1 MNNER
6 ALIIAAIVLTL
17 AMVGKAGQMTYAHFK
32 QRGIRNNNPG
42 NIRRSNDAWQGLA
55 PVQNDAAFFQ
65 FESPEWGIRALTRVL
80 KNYQARHG
88 LNTIR
93 GIINRWAP
101 PTENDT
107 AAYIRNMENWTG
119 LDADTPLDLSQ
130 PFVLGAL
137 VPAII
142 RMENGIQPYPDAL
155 IAKGISLA

>member
-6 ALIIAAIVLTL
+6 ALIIAAIVATL
-17 AMVGKAGQMTYAHFK
+17 LLVGQTASMTYTHFR

-42 NIRRSNDAWQGLA
+42 NIRLSNDNWQGLA
-55 PVQNDAAFFQ
+55 VQQTDPAFFV
-65 FESPEWGIRALTRVL
+65 FTAPEFGIRALTRVL

-88 LNTIR
+88 LNTLR

-101 PTENDT
+101 PNENDT
-107 AAYIRNMENWTG
+107 GAYIRNMEQWTG
-119 LDADTPLDLSQ
+119 LDADQPLDLNQ
-130 PFVLGAL
+130 PYVLGAL

-142 RMENGIQPYPDAL
+142 RMENGLQPYPDAL

>member
-17 AMVGKAGQMTYAHFK
+17 ALVGKTATMTYTHFA

-42 NIRRSNDAWQGLA
+42 NIRRSADAWQGLA
-55 PVQNDAAFFQ
+55 PVQDDAAFFK
-65 FESPEWGIRALTRVL
+65 FDAPEWGIRALVRVL
-80 KNYQARHG
+80 RNYQARHG
-88 LNTIR
+88 INTLR

-101 PTENDT
+101 PSENDT

-119 LDADTPLDLSQ
+119 LDADQPLDLSQ
-130 PFVLGAL
+130 PFILGAI

>member
-1 MNNER
+1 MTNER

-17 AMVGKAGQMTYAHFK
+17 ALVGKTATMTYTHFR

-55 PVQNDAAFFQ
+55 PVQTDPEFFV
-65 FESPEWGIRALTRVL
+65 FDSPEMGLRALTRVL

-93 GIINRWAP
+93 QIINRWAP

-107 AAYIRNMENWTG
+107 GAYVRNMEQWTG
-119 LDADTPLDLSQ
+119 FDADQPLDLNQ
-130 PFVLGAL
+130 AYVLGAL

>member
-1 MNNER
+1 MTNDR
-6 ALIIAAIVLTL
+6 ALVIAAIALTL
-17 AMVGKAGQMTYAHFK
+17 ALVGSVSTMTYTHFQ

-42 NIRRSNDAWQGLA
+42 NIRRSSDAWQGLA
-55 PVQNDAAFFQ
+55 PVQDDPAFFK
-65 FESPEWGIRALTRVL
+65 FESPEYGIRAMVRVL

-93 GIINRWAP
+93 QIIARWAP
-101 PTENDT
+101 SSENDT
-107 AAYIRNMENWTG
+107 AAYIRNMEQWTG
-119 LDADTPLDLSQ
+119 LGADLPLDLNQ